1 MVRSTA
7 VGDAFSV
14 DLSRRGVSVV
24 CSVAGEIDLA
34 TAPALV
40 EAIES
45 ELDSPATD
53 TTRVVVDLSEVGFL
67 DSSGLNAL
75 VRLEQTLGGRGVD
88 VRIVSPSDRVVRQ
101 VFEIT
106 HLTEPLKVVESLD
119 EALG

>member
-1 MVRSTA
+1 

-14 DLSRRGVSVV
+14 DLSRQGVSVV

-40 EAIES
+40 EAVES
-45 ELDSPATD
+45 ELASSTLE
-53 TTRVVVDLSEVGFL
+53 TQRVVVDLSEVGFL

-75 VRLEQTLGGRGVD
+75 VRLEQTMEGRGVD

-106 HLTEPLKVVESLD
+106 KLTEPLRVVESLD
-119 EALG
+119 EALA